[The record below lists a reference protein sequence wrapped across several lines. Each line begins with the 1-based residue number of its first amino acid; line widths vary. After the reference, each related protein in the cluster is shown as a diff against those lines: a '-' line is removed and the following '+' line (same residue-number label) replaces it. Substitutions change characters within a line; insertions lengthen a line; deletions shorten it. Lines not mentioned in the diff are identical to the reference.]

1 MKPVRRRQHAACP
14 VSGNG
19 PAAVSGARPAGSVF
33 PLEGTLHVDCL
44 GTDGHIHEYWRDG
57 SGWHNRSSHG
67 DQESDGLRV
76 PRGEHA
82 ACRVQRSQTITSS
95 NSIGSPPRSMFFARG
110 GSQVRPLVFLSRT
123 DRASDRFGTSD
134 RKAVTNTSQPVQ
146 TVAAFEMRPHRH
158 FPLYLFAPLV
168 TTVHRYRA
176 AVRQSKTLGSNL
188 NLTI

>member
-1 MKPVRRRQHAACP
+1 VTNASFNPILRPQFLEASTPPPNTRHVLYLGTARPRSLVP
-14 VSGNG
+14 
-19 PAAVSGARPAGSVF
+19 ARPATCS
-33 PLEGTLHVDCL
+33 PRRTRSMSCSTQPNH
-44 GTDGHIHEYWRDG
+44 HIIELYW
-57 SGWHNRSSHG
+57 
-67 DQESDGLRV
+67 
-76 PRGEHA
+76 
-82 ACRVQRSQTITSS
+82 
-95 NSIGSPPRSMFFARG
+95 SPPRSMFVARG

-134 RKAVTNTSQPVQ
+134 RKVVTNTSQPVQ